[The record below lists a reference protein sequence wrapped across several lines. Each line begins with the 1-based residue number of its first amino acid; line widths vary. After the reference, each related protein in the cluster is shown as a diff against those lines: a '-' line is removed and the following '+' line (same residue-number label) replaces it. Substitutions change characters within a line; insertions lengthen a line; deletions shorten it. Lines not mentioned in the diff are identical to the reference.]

1 LQVLSQISWMDEFFL
16 DDPTI
21 AELISKGRE
30 FSLKDQEQ
38 VIAIQ
43 QNFLA
48 KVLPAYAAAGKRG
61 AIEIS
66 TSPFYHPILPLVCDT
81 NVGEVSHHGLPLPA
95 QGFRHPEDAREQ
107 IERGL
112 TLHEQVFGARPRG
125 MWPSEGS
132 VSNETL
138 TIAHSL
144 GVKWMATDE
153 GVLCRSLGTIF
164 QRNGSGTLDSD
175 SAAQL
180 YQIFRWQQGAAEMS
194 MVFRDH
200 SLSDLIGFVYSG
212 VPAKEAADDFI
223 HRVKQAS
230 EPVLAKGKTAVV
242 PIILDGENAWECYP
256 QSGREFL
263 RRLYDSIQK
272 DPSIAALTVSEAIER
287 EHAPATI
294 GSIVPGSWSKSNF
307 DVWIGAPE
315 DNVAWDQLTAARDF
329 FTANANKVSAQQAA
343 LAYEELLIAEG
354 SDWNW
359 WYGPEHHS
367 ANDRDFDELYRK
379 HLSNVYLALGG
390 TPPDVLAQPI
400 AGAHAKPQFTPQTTY
415 IHPAVDGKNIGY
427 FEWLGAASHV
437 ADRHSSAMH
446 GKLFLLDTGYAG
458 IDEVNLYCRADF
470 IDDPAEWATG
480 DTRLVVT
487 IETVN
492 SGSNGNQ
499 TVRLEADIS
508 KGKLHGWKLGDN
520 GQPQEAGFKVGI
532 ESIFEC
538 QTPLARLN
546 AAVGSRLRVR
556 FSLWRDGLPLDALPQ
571 EGAIEVQVAPE
582 IELSAL
588 PYAKP

>member
-1 LQVLSQISWMDEFFL
+1 
-16 DDPTI
+16 
-21 AELISKGRE
+21 
-30 FSLKDQEQ
+30 
-38 VIAIQ
+38 
-43 QNFLA
+43 
-48 KVLPAYAAAGKRG
+48 
-61 AIEIS
+61 
-66 TSPFYHPILPLVCDT
+66 
-81 NVGEVSHHGLPLPA
+81 
-95 QGFRHPEDAREQ
+95 
-107 IERGL
+107 
-112 TLHEQVFGARPRG
+112 
-125 MWPSEGS
+125 
-132 VSNETL
+132 
-138 TIAHSL
+138 
-144 GVKWMATDE
+144 
-153 GVLCRSLGTIF
+153 VLCRSLGTIF
-164 QRNGSGTLDSD
+164 QRDGSGKLEPDC
-175 SAAQL
+175 AAQL

-212 VPAKEAADDFI
+212 VPAPEAANDFI
-223 HRVKQAS
+223 RRVKQAA

-242 PIILDGENAWECYP
+242 PIILDGENAWEYYS

-263 RRLYDSIQK
+263 RRLYDGIQK
-272 DPSIAALTVSEAIER
+272 DPSIEALTISEAIER
-287 EHAPATI
+287 EQAKPAI
-294 GSIVPGSWSKSNF
+294 GSIVPGSWINSNF

-329 FTANANKVSAQQAA
+329 FEANAGKASAQQAA

-390 TPPDVLAQPI
+390 TPPDALAQPI

-458 IDEVNLYCRADF
+458 IDEENLYCRVDF
-470 IDDPAEWATG
+470 TDDPTEWATG

-487 IETVN
+487 IETVTPE
-492 SGSNGNQ
+492 GSANQ
-499 TVRLEADIS
+499 TVRLDADIS
-508 KGKLHGWKLGDN
+508 QGKLHGWKLGDN
-520 GQPQEAGFKVGI
+520 GQPQDTDFRLEI
-532 ESIFEC
+532 DSIFEC

-546 AAVGSRLRVR
+546 AVMGSLLRVR
-556 FSLWRDGLPLDALPQ
+556 FSLWRNGLPLDALPQ
-571 EGAIEVQVAPE
+571 EGAIEVRVAPE